1 VAALMIQGCGSDVG
15 KSLLVAGL
23 CRLLANRGKV
33 VRPFKPQNMS
43 NNAAVTAGGGEIGRS
58 TALQALACRTPPTVD
73 MNPVLLKPQ
82 SDMTAQLIVRGRRIE
97 TRDADSFARD
107 RSDLLQIAVDSF
119 RGLQREAEFV
129 IVEGAGSPAETN
141 LRAHDIAN
149 MGFAHAA
156 NVPVVLVGDIDR
168 GHVIA
173 ALIGAHAVLDG
184 RDRERVRGFII
195 NKFRGDVDLFRAG
208 LDTIAT
214 RTGWESFGVVPW
226 LHAAGA
232 LPAEDAMQL
241 EPRPLPALPRE
252 AGEGWSGGIR
262 VHIAIPHLPH
272 IANFDDFDPL
282 RFEPDVQLEFVAA
295 GRPLPLDADLII
307 LPGSKATIA
316 DLEFFR
322 AQGWH
327 IDLQAHVRRGGRV
340 LGICAGYQMLG
351 KLVEDPQHIE
361 GPRASSAGLDLL
373 DVRSTMT
380 ADKTLR
386 AVTGV
391 ELATGARIGGYEM
404 HLGATTGPGASRPMI
419 RFVDGAVDGAIS
431 PDGRIAGCHVHGLF
445 ADPAFRT
452 AYLAALGA
460 RSSGEDHAHRVDRAL
475 DEIAAALESALAIDR
490 LLT

>member
-1 VAALMIQGCGSDVG
+1 MIQGCGSDVG

-82 SDMTAQLIVRGRRIE
+82 SDMTAQLVVRGRRIE
-97 TRDADSFARD
+97 TRDAASFARD

-173 ALIGAHAVLDG
+173 ALVGAHAVLDA

-195 NKFRGDVDLFRAG
+195 NKFRGDVELFRAG

-214 RTGWESFGVVPW
+214 RTAWESFGVVPW

-241 EPRPLPALPRE
+241 EHGRLVRA
-252 AGEGWSGGIR
+252 AAA
-262 VHIAIPHLPH
+262 VHVAIPHLPH

-282 RFEPDVQLEFVAA
+282 RFEPDVQLEFVAP

-316 DLEFFR
+316 DLEFCR

-351 KLVEDPQHIE
+351 KLIEDPQHIE
-361 GPRASSAGLDLL
+361 GARASSAGLGLL

-419 RFVDGAVDGAIS
+419 RFDDSTVDGAIS

-452 AYLAALGA
+452 AYLSTLGV
-460 RSSGEDHAHRVDRAL
+460 RSSGEDHAQRVDRAL